1 MKDFQD
7 KLGYHFSDISLLENA
22 LTHSSYANERRI
34 ANNERLEFLG
44 DSVLSIIVSDFLYL
58 RMPKVKEGVLTKL
71 RASLVCEQSLAE
83 LSKKFSLSEY
93 IKLGKGEEITGGR
106 GRASIIADA
115 FEAVLAAIY
124 LDGGMN
130 AAHVWLLDIMHD
142 SLEKAMSGE
151 IYQDY
156 KTMLQ
161 EAVQKG
167 DTGKVTYNLIKESGP
182 DHMKSFEVSA
192 LIDGKTISKGKGTS
206 KKDAEQAAAHAALE
220 LIGGQKNEAL

>member
-1 MKDFQD
+1 
-7 KLGYHFSDISLLENA
+7 
-22 LTHSSYANERRI
+22 
-34 ANNERLEFLG
+34 
-44 DSVLSIIVSDFLYL
+44 
-58 RMPKVKEGVLTKL
+58 
-71 RASLVCEQSLAE
+71 
-83 LSKKFSLSEY
+83 
-93 IKLGKGEEITGGR
+93 
-106 GRASIIADA
+106 
-115 FEAVLAAIY
+115 
-124 LDGGMN
+124 
-130 AAHVWLLDIMHD
+130 MHD

-182 DHMKSFEVSA
+182 HHMKSFEVSA